1 MIVLHFSQNRG
12 VGWRRE
18 TAEELLDLVE
28 PGSGDGS
35 ELNVEAWMSD
45 LEVLVRRLV
54 VKSQD
59 VVSVTR

>member
-12 VGWRRE
+12 VGSRRE
-18 TAEELLDLVE
+18 TAEESLDPVE
-28 PGSGDGS
+28 PDSGDGS
-35 ELNVEAWMSD
+35 ELDVKAWMSD
-45 LEVLVRRLV
+45 LEVFVRRLV